1 MRKVLAVLSSEAK
14 GETRASCR
22 GGVVVLEERGRMK
35 TSTKVECILVELPVD
50 MIAVGKRRTISSE
63 TFFSGG

>member
-14 GETRASCR
+14 GETRASCS

-35 TSTKVECILVELPVD
+35 TSTKVECILVEPVD
-50 MIAVGKRRTISSE
+50 MIALGKRRVISSE